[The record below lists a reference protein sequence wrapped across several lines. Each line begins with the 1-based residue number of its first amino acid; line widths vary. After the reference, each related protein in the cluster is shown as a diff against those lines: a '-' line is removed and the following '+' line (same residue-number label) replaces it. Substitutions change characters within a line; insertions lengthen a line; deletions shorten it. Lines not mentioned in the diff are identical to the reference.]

1 MSYIKD
7 TTDSIKGLDKA
18 FMEKAQE
25 RLDSLT
31 KPQGSLG
38 RLEEIAMQVA
48 AIREDER
55 PNVDKKVIFTFAGD
69 HGVTDE
75 GISAF
80 PKEVTPQ
87 MVFNFLN
94 GGAGINVLARQAG
107 AEVAVVD
114 IGVDFDFKG
123 MPGLLHRKVV
133 SGTRNMARGPAMT
146 RDEAERCLLVGIDLA
161 EEYAGKG
168 YSLFGTGE
176 MGIGNTTPSSAI
188 IAVISGKDAAEVT
201 GKGTGI
207 DGSAFDNKVKVIEKA
222 IEVNSPDKNDP
233 IDVLAKVGGAEI
245 AGIAGLCLGA
255 AANRIPVLIDGFIS
269 TAGALIAYEIEPKV
283 KEYMIS
289 AHKSVEA
296 GHQFMLNH
304 MGLRPLV
311 DLDFRL
317 GEGTGAAVGM
327 NIVEA
332 ALRIYNEMATFAE
345 ASVAESD
352 K

>member
-1 MSYIKD
+1 MNNINDVK
-7 TTDSIKGLDKA
+7 DSIKGLDRA
-18 FMEKAQE
+18 FMEKAKE

-38 RLEEIAMQVA
+38 RLEEIATQIV
-48 AIREDER
+48 AIREDLS
-55 PNVDKKVIFTFAGD
+55 PKADKKVIFTFAGD

-123 MPGLLHRKVV
+123 VPGLLHRKVV
-133 SGTRNMARGPAMT
+133 SGTKNMAKGPAMT
-146 RDEAERCLLVGIDLA
+146 REEAERCLLMGIDMA
-161 EEYAGKG
+161 EEYAKKG
-168 YSLFGTGE
+168 YNLFGTGE

-188 IAVISGKDAAEVT
+188 IAVISGKDVAEVT

-207 DGSAFDNKVKVIEKA
+207 DGPAFDNKVKVIKKA
-222 IEVNSPDKNDP
+222 IEVNSPDRSDP

-255 AANRIPVLIDGFIS
+255 AANRVPVLIDGFIS

-283 KEYMIS
+283 KDYMIS
-289 AHKSVEA
+289 AHRSVEA
-296 GHQFMLNH
+296 GHQFMLDH

-317 GEGTGAAVGM
+317 GEGTGAAIGM
-327 NIVEA
+327 NIVES

-345 ASVAESD
+345 ASVAESE

>member
-1 MSYIKD
+1 MKKLKEISE
-7 TTDSIKGLDKA
+7 SIRPLDEA
-18 FMEKAQE
+18 WFEKAKE

-38 RLEEIAMQVA
+38 RLEELAAQIV
-48 AIREDER
+48 AIREDLR
-55 PNVDKKVIFTFAGD
+55 PKIDKKIIFTFAGD
-69 HGVTDE
+69 HGVTEE
-75 GISAF
+75 GVSAF

-94 GGAGINVLARQAG
+94 GGAGINVLAKQAG

-123 MPGLLHRKVV
+123 VDGLLHRKVV
-133 SGTRNMARGPAMT
+133 QGTRNMTKGPAMT
-146 RDEAERCLLVGIDLA
+146 RGEAERCLDVGIDLA
-161 EEYAGKG
+161 AEYAKDG
-168 YSLFGTGE
+168 YNLFGTGE

-188 IAVISGKDAAEVT
+188 IAAISGKSVGEVT

-207 DGSAFDNKVKVIEKA
+207 NGRAFKNKVKVIEKA
-222 IEVNSPDKNDP
+222 IGINQPDKDDP
-233 IDVLAKVGGAEI
+233 VDVLSKVGGAEI

-255 AANRIPVLIDGFIS
+255 AANRVPVLIDGFIS

-296 GHQFMLNH
+296 GHCFMLEH
-304 MGLRPLV
+304 VGLRPLV

-317 GEGTGAAVGM
+317 GEGTGAAVAM
-327 NIVEA
+327 HIVEA
-332 ALRIYNEMATFAE
+332 ALRMYNDMATFAE
-345 ASVAESD
+345 ASVSEEQ
-352 K
+352 

>member
-1 MSYIKD
+1 MNKIEETLKKIKP
-7 TTDSIKGLDKA
+7 LDKA
-18 FMEKAQE
+18 FIDKAQV

-38 RLEEIAMQVA
+38 RLEELAKQVV

-55 PNVDKKVIFTFAGD
+55 PRLDKKVIFTFAAD
-69 HGVTDE
+69 HGVTEE
-75 GISAF
+75 GVSAF

-114 IGVDFDFKG
+114 MGVDFDFKG
-123 MPGLLHRKVV
+123 VPGLLHRKVV
-133 SGTRNMARGPAMT
+133 QGTRNMVKGPAMT
-146 RDEAERCLLVGIDLA
+146 KEEAEDCLLVGIDIA
-161 EEYAGKG
+161 NEYAARG
-168 YSLFGTGE
+168 YNLFGTGE

-188 IAVISGKDAAEVT
+188 IAVISGKSVKEVT
-201 GKGTGI
+201 GRGTGI
-207 DGSAFDNKVKVIEKA
+207 DNPAFENKVKVIEKA
-222 IEVNSPDKNDP
+222 IEVNNPNRSDAM
-233 IDVLAKVGGAEI
+233 DVLSKVGGAEI

-269 TAGALIAYEIEPKV
+269 TAGALIAYEMEPKV

-289 AHKSVEA
+289 AHRSVEA
-296 GHQFMLNH
+296 GHKFMLNH
-304 MGLRPLV
+304 MGLNPLV

-327 NIVEA
+327 NIVES

-345 ASVAESD
+345 ASVSEE

>member
-1 MSYIKD
+1 MKKIQETIS
-7 TTDSIKGLDKA
+7 SIKGLDKSY
-18 FMEKAQE
+18 FEKAQE

-38 RLEEIAMQVA
+38 RLEEVA
-48 AIREDER
+48 ARVVAIREDLR
-55 PNVDKKVIFTFAGD
+55 PKADKKIIFTFAGD

-75 GISAF
+75 GVSAF

-107 AEVAVVD
+107 ADVAVVD

-123 MPGLLHRKVV
+123 VPGLLHRKVV
-133 SGTRNMARGPAMT
+133 QGTRNMAKGPAMS
-146 RDEAERCLLVGIDLA
+146 REEAERCLLMGIDIA
-161 EEYAGKG
+161 EEYAKKG
-168 YSLFGTGE
+168 YNLFGTGE

-188 IAVISGKDAAEVT
+188 IAVISGKDVAEVT

-207 DGSAFDNKVKVIEKA
+207 DGPAFDNKVKVIKKA
-222 IEVNSPDKNDP
+222 IEVNSPDRSDP
-233 IDVLAKVGGAEI
+233 IDVVAKVGGAEI

-255 AANRIPVLIDGFIS
+255 ASKRIPVLIDGFIS

-289 AHKSVEA
+289 SHKSVEA
-296 GHQFMLNH
+296 GHKFMLEY
-304 MGLRPLV
+304 MGLKPLV

-317 GEGTGAAVGM
+317 GEGTGAAIGM
-327 NIVEA
+327 NIVESA
-332 ALRIYNEMATFAE
+332 VRIYNEMATFAE
-345 ASVAESD
+345 ASVAGSD
-352 K
+352 N